1 MMDVIDLP
9 PAMHALMSAV
19 AASCAVANPEAWEV
33 ASGGAYGAACW
44 LWGATGTLSVESIA
58 REMDLH
64 QFKQSYTADDP
75 SWLDEWIDPIFCDA
89 WGTLIKAYRARP
101 FPLGGEFARA

>member
-19 AASCAVANPEAWEV
+19 AASCAVRNPEDMEV
-33 ASGGAYGAACW
+33 ADAGAYGAACW
-44 LWGATGTLSVESIA
+44 LWGASGLSSVESIA

-64 QFKQSYTADDP
+64 QFKLLYDTEDR
-75 SWLDEWIDPIFCDA
+75 SWLDEWIDPLFCDA
-89 WGTLIKAYRARP
+89 WLTLTKAYRAWP
-101 FPLGGEFARA
+101 FPIRK